1 MTRHQ
6 EILWE
11 FRRHGNKMTLGE
23 MLKFPWGYKSTSRM
37 SELRKMGYHFV
48 CEKGKTA
55 SENLY
60 RLIDFDQTGQ
70 GRLI

>member
-1 MTRHQ
+1 
-6 EILWE
+6 
-11 FRRHGNKMTLGE
+11 MTLGE
-23 MLKFPWGYKSTSRM
+23 MLKYPWGYKSTSRM

-70 GRLI
+70 GKLI